1 MKRDNRLYELRT
13 SCRLTQIAVACKL
26 NLSSS
31 RVSAYE
37 NGDNIP
43 CDVLK
48 LFAEFYGVSIDYILC
63 VSDDKDTGYCTNL
76 RVPEKNL
83 VDFYRKLAPA
93 GKALIDGMIKGYT
106 PPEN

>member
-13 SCRLTQIAVACKL
+13 SRRLTQIAVACKL

-48 LFAEFYGVSIDYILC
+48 LFAEFYGVSIDYISRTEVLLLGA
-63 VSDDKDTGYCTNL
+63 VTTSFVAVFPSIFL
-76 RVPEKNL
+76 MR
-83 VDFYRKLAPA
+83 
-93 GKALIDGMIKGYT
+93 
-106 PPEN
+106 